1 MQLSIYYLNNFKIQE
16 YTCIFIFI
24 LLLLQQ
30 HLSINYIKLKFAI
43 DCNKTFALKSNF
55 ASNIVNSIVIV
66 YVSIM
71 HNNSFLITRNISINN
86 NIKISILIIFAYKQY
101 RKLFIIVLRIL
112 QLRNIVAQATK
123 EKRISKL
130 QKFKKLLSSKH
141 FTRYCQD
148 SVLNISF
155 VNFDLS

>member
-1 MQLSIYYLNNFKIQE
+1 
-16 YTCIFIFI
+16 
-24 LLLLQQ
+24 
-30 HLSINYIKLKFAI
+30 
-43 DCNKTFALKSNF
+43 
-55 ASNIVNSIVIV
+55 
-66 YVSIM
+66 M